1 MIYIPGIW
9 NLNGLTS
16 KGDMKKGTWAGI
28 PCCCSLILFCPTIP
42 TRLFAMRKLV
52 LEDSTNIKCTYMMRD
67 IILWEIWVLAPY
79 VDIAICNLV
88 NLI

>member
-1 MIYIPGIW
+1 
-9 NLNGLTS
+9 
-16 KGDMKKGTWAGI
+16 
-28 PCCCSLILFCPTIP
+28 
-42 TRLFAMRKLV
+42 LV